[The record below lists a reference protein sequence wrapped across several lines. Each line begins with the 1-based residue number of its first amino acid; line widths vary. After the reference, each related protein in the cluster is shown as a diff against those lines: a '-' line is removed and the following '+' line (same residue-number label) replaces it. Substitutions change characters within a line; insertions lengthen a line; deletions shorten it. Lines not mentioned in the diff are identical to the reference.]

1 MEASGDPI
9 TITNDPCLTLT
20 ALRPADAGWEPTIC
34 APSKLDNNVDDFW
47 HDADLTSSSMSL
59 RRPLLIRW
67 SPYADECIEIL
78 NTAKDAVPSDRWL
91 CHLVR
96 AQHIAEDIGLEFSM
110 DDPASPLSLTDPK
123 TQYHLKAFERQL
135 REWHDAGSP
144 DLLRKPIIQHT
155 EGIINLYM
163 HEIAMHHNH
172 NIDDFRPP
180 FNATPIEGPPDPD
193 NVTPAHIEALTTC
206 IHSAH
211 TAFDAFL
218 SMDIKMLR
226 GLPTL
231 FFVRTSYAA
240 VALIKMYTAVSA
252 KGSKF
257 GTIFKKEDLK
267 VEFYLDRLIEA
278 LTKTCEGGMS
288 RVAHKFSLIFNML
301 KSWHMKRTEPYN
313 GDSNP
318 ISRQRTPMGRG
329 NAQQVYKAV
338 PPQQDPSS
346 LAWSNA
352 QPRGSI
358 DQNAPA
364 HQQPRSGLQML
375 SEAAMGPGPPPPTV
389 MAQPHQQPQQW
400 MPQQPMGQMLPG
412 VTEMAMQHPGM
423 MGYPMPELGP
433 MDFTSDELMAF
444 GFGDEFLAMNFGFEQ
459 GNWPI

>member
-1 MEASGDPI
+1 M
-9 TITNDPCLTLT
+9 
-20 ALRPADAGWEPTIC
+20 
-34 APSKLDNNVDDFW
+34 
-47 HDADLTSSSMSL
+47 
-59 RRPLLIRW
+59 
-67 SPYADECIEIL
+67 
-78 NTAKDAVPSDRWL
+78 TAKDALPSDKWL

-96 AQHIAEDIGLEFSM
+96 AQHISEDIGLEFSM

-144 DLLRKPIIQHT
+144 ELLKKPIIQHT

-218 SMDIKMLR
+218 SMDIRMLR
-226 GLPTL
+226 SLPTL
-231 FFVRTSYAA
+231 FFVRNSYAA
-240 VALIKMYTAVSA
+240 VALIKMYSAVSA

-257 GTIFKKEDLK
+257 GTIFKTQDLK
-267 VEFYLDRLIEA
+267 VEYYLDRLIET

-288 RVAHKFSLIFNML
+288 RVAQKFSLIFNML
-301 KSWHMKRTEPYN
+301 KSWHMKRTEPYS
-313 GDSNP
+313 DSNP
-318 ISRQRTPMGRG
+318 VSRQRTPMGRG
-329 NAQQVYKAV
+329 NAQQAYKAM
-338 PPQQDPSS
+338 PQQDPAT
-346 LAWSNA
+346 LAWNNT
-352 QPRGSI
+352 QGRGSI
-358 DQNAPA
+358 DQNAQT
-364 HQQPRSGLQML
+364 HTQPRNGLQML

-389 MAQPHQQPQQW
+389 MAPQHQQHQQW
-400 MPQQPMGQMLPG
+400 IPQPMGQMLPG
-412 VTEMAMQHPGM
+412 VSEMAMQHPGM
-423 MGYPMPELGP
+423 MGYGMPDLGP

>member
-1 MEASGDPI
+1 
-9 TITNDPCLTLT
+9 
-20 ALRPADAGWEPTIC
+20 
-34 APSKLDNNVDDFW
+34 
-47 HDADLTSSSMSL
+47 MSL

-67 SPYADECIEIL
+67 SPYADECIDIL
-78 NTAKDAVPSDRWL
+78 NTAKDALPSDRWL
-91 CHLVR
+91 SHLVR
-96 AQHIAEDIGLEFSM
+96 AQHISEDIGLEFSM
-110 DDPASPLSLTDPK
+110 DDPACPLSLTDHK

-135 REWHDAGSP
+135 REWHDAVSP
-144 DLLRKPIIQHT
+144 ELIKKPIIQHT

-211 TAFDAFL
+211 TTFDAFL

-226 GLPTL
+226 SLPTL
-231 FFVRTSYAA
+231 FFVRNSYAA
-240 VALIKMYTAVSA
+240 VALIKMYSAVSA

-257 GTIFKKEDLK
+257 GTIFKTQDLK
-267 VEFYLDRLIEA
+267 VEYYLDRLIET

-288 RVAHKFSLIFNML
+288 RVAQKFSLIFNML

-313 GDSNP
+313 SDSNP

-329 NAQQVYKAV
+329 NAQQAYKLV
-338 PPQQDPSS
+338 PQQDPTS
-346 LAWSNA
+346 LGWNNT
-352 QPRGSI
+352 QGRGSI
-358 DQNAPA
+358 DQNAQA
-364 HQQPRSGLQML
+364 HAQPRNGLQML
-375 SEAAMGPGPPPPTV
+375 SEAAMGPGPGPPTV
-389 MAQPHQQPQQW
+389 MAPQHQQQHQQW
-400 MPQQPMGQMLPG
+400 MPQQPMGQLLPG
-412 VTEMAMQHPGM
+412 VSEMGMQHPGM
-423 MGYPMPELGP
+423 MSYGMPELGP